1 MLQGVGGFGVQA
13 PVLGGLRPL
22 SQAFRGFGVKLL
34 RHRCGAA
41 LFADPLY
48 HHLMRYLCLPNGQY
62 IPHTYLLG
70 GLEGLLAHEY
80 MATVDGFSGQ

>member
-34 RHRCGAA
+34 RHTMAMRLDGA
-41 LFADPLY
+41 
-48 HHLMRYLCLPNGQY
+48 
-62 IPHTYLLG
+62 G
-70 GLEGLLAHEY
+70 GAKGMEVIKGLLYLA
-80 MATVDGFSGQ
+80 